1 MHWASIRPTAARS
14 AYSARTGERKPFALS
29 ALLSAVKERVSKGV
43 RVLVIGALCMLVAA
57 CGFEPL
63 YARRAGGSTYDQLS
77 AVYIE
82 PIDNRTGQL
91 LYNALRDRMNP
102 EGAPPRPAYRL
113 LVKLDESRSELA
125 TRSDE
130 FASRADV
137 TVTAV
142 YRVMRASDGAQLFA
156 SRSQVTSSFNILGS
170 EAMFANLT
178 SEKEARARAINELA
192 QVMTSRIGVALSPQA
207 PAASRPDGRAS

>member
-1 MHWASIRPTAARS
+1 MRAIAILILCS
-14 AYSARTGERKPFALS
+14 
-29 ALLSAVKERVSKGV
+29 LL
-43 RVLVIGALCMLVAA
+43 LA

-63 YARRAGGSTYDQLS
+63 YARRTGGGSTYDRLS

-82 PIDNRTGQL
+82 PIENRTGQQ

-102 EGAPPRPAYRL
+102 EGAPQRPTYRL
-113 LVKLDESRSELA
+113 SVKLDEARAERA

-130 FASRADV
+130 FATRADV

-142 YRVMRASDGAQLFA
+142 YKVTRASDGTQLFA

-170 EAMFANLT
+170 EAEFANLA
-178 SEKEARARAINELA
+178 SEKEARARAIMELA

-207 PAASRPDGRAS
+207 PTASRPDGRAS

>member
-1 MHWASIRPTAARS
+1 MHWASIRPTAERS
-14 AYSARTGERKPFALS
+14 AYSARTGEPNPFALS
-29 ALLSAVKERVSKGV
+29 VLLSAAKGRVSKGAS
-43 RVLVIGALCMLVAA
+43 VLAIGALCMLVAA

-82 PIDNRTGQL
+82 PIEDRTGQL

-102 EGAPPRPAYRL
+102 EGAPQRPAYRL
-113 LVKLDESRSELA
+113 SVKLDEARSELA

-130 FASRADV
+130 FATRADV

-142 YRVMRASDGAQLFA
+142 YKVTRASDGA
-156 SRSQVTSSFNILGS
+156 RSSTSL
-170 EAMFANLT
+170 
-178 SEKEARARAINELA
+178 
-192 QVMTSRIGVALSPQA
+192 
-207 PAASRPDGRAS
+207 